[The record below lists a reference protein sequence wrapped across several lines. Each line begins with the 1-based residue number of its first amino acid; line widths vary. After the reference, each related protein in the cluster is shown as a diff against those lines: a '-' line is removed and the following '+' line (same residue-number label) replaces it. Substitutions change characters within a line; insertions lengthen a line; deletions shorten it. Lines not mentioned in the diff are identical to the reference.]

1 MGKMKDLHIAEL
13 NGEAIHETIE
23 RKRYFITVERCNDGK
38 RGIFCDRQG
47 IGFPQDTQHT
57 TEEMNKLLGL
67 FFLIL
72 NPKSEPFTENEI
84 KKFSRWI
91 PLAEYKN
98 NYGVAIKPDLGIV
111 AIVLKTEK
119 DVVKLHDALADALG
133 E

>member
-1 MGKMKDLHIAEL
+1 MGQIKDLAIAEL
-13 NGEAIHETIE
+13 NGEAVDHETLEI
-23 RKRYFITVERCNDGK
+23 KKYFITVERCNDGK
-38 RGIFCDRQG
+38 RGIFCDKQG
-47 IGFPQDTQHT
+47 IGFLQDTQHT

-98 NYGVAIKPDLGIV
+98 NYGIAIML
-111 AIVLKTEK
+111 
-119 DVVKLHDALADALG
+119 
-133 E
+133 

>member
-1 MGKMKDLHIAEL
+1 
-13 NGEAIHETIE
+13 
-23 RKRYFITVERCNDGK
+23 
-38 RGIFCDRQG
+38 
-47 IGFPQDTQHT
+47 
-57 TEEMNKLLGL
+57 MNKLLGL